1 VWVRGPSAPIKS
13 RHSVGGLPERMRLEL
28 LEPLRELFKDEVRDL
43 GRVLGV
49 PEEIVG
55 RQPFPGPGLAVRII
69 GPVDAARLAIL
80 RGADAIVQE
89 EIRAAGRHG
98 DLWPAFA
105 VLASVVVQVSMGA
118 GRNGQRMTQRISTLV
133 LTVTLIVSAATA
145 HADWPGGGLG
155 KHHGK
160 FWKKEKVREKLQ
172 MSDDEVRYLEQIFAR
187 HQGALTDLDA
197 EVNKAK
203 TRLDTLLGDD
213 WADDARVL

>member
-1 VWVRGPSAPIKS
+1 
-13 RHSVGGLPERMRLEL
+13 
-28 LEPLRELFKDEVRDL
+28 
-43 GRVLGV
+43 
-49 PEEIVG
+49 
-55 RQPFPGPGLAVRII
+55 
-69 GPVDAARLAIL
+69 
-80 RGADAIVQE
+80 
-89 EIRAAGRHG
+89 
-98 DLWPAFA
+98 
-105 VLASVVVQVSMGA
+105 
-118 GRNGQRMTQRISTLV
+118 MTQRISTLV

-213 WADDARVL
+213 RADDARVLAEVDALEQARANLGKARVTMLLEMRRVLTPAQRNTLAELEDDD